1 MHHKVIAIL
10 LGVLQEFL
18 SIDSANPA
26 KIAPYMDDGAIYIYI
41 HIWHQCEG
49 GSYLHCQWQSC
60 LWRESTVNSEA
71 LPCFEEKWGKHT
83 IALEKSFFL
92 HMMQPLS
99 PHAARKFLSDTP
111 QPSRE
116 TLL

>member
-41 HIWHQCEG
+41 SIYGINAKVDHTCTASGRVVCG
-49 GSYLHCQWQSC
+49 G
-60 LWRESTVNSEA
+60 
-71 LPCFEEKWGKHT
+71 K
-83 IALEKSFFL
+83 
-92 HMMQPLS
+92 
-99 PHAARKFLSDTP
+99 AR
-111 QPSRE
+111 
-116 TLL
+116 